1 MGLLIQPKAAPRGAV
16 HIIDPPAN
24 LGPNIR
30 ITPQAR
36 YYALAELTRRA
47 GIPLDFFRKWKVT
60 VTREKTVFEI
70 SNGTSKFISFPHANS
85 KHLKDLAAGKFSY
98 VTVPLTATLAGAED
112 SSISY
117 CVVPFVAPMG
127 TEGRPLFHLTDQ
139 NHLECAVDLPL
150 SILLTLSRWE
160 ELQDAPRDLH
170 GRFQANS
177 SIASAGGFL
186 NRPIIDEYG
195 LAFEQAMELLYPT
208 WKKSERKLRIKVSHD
223 ADHIGIPFRWRT
235 AVRHSVRSRA
245 PFNSFRDMS
254 SLISTNV
261 EPSELRSVR
270 DIATASLKHGLSS
283 TVYWKAGPPGPMDS
297 GYDPRHKRVRA
308 VIDWL
313 REIGGESG
321 VQPGYNTYR
330 SPEKL
335 RREIVILRDVIGDQ
349 PLGGR
354 QHYLRWCPDSWID
367 WENCGMAYD
376 SSIGFAEQ
384 CGFRAGT
391 CVPYRPWLF
400 PLNRQADLL
409 EIPLIVMDRTLL
421 EYMGLTKE
429 QAISEVKKLI
439 ARCRSVGGVLT
450 TLWHNDAFLDPFYRN
465 VYLGLL
471 ESLQG
476 IDNYDWQAEVR
487 HSYNS

>member
-24 LGPNIR
+24 LGPNVR

-47 GIPLDFFRKWKVT
+47 GIPHDFFRKWKVT

-70 SNGTSKFISFPHANS
+70 SNGTSKYVSFPHANP
-85 KHLKDLAAGKFSY
+85 KHLKDLAGGKFSY
-98 VTVPLTATLAGAED
+98 VTVPLAAGLADAKECG
-112 SSISY
+112 ISY

-127 TEGRPLFHLTDQ
+127 TDMRPLFHLTDP
-139 NHLECAVDLPL
+139 NHLECSVDLPL

-160 ELQDAPRDLH
+160 ETLDVPRDFH
-170 GRFQANS
+170 GRFQASS
-177 SIASAGGFL
+177 SIASSGGFL

-195 LAFEQAMELLYPT
+195 LAFEQAMEMLYPS
-208 WKKSERKLRIKVSHD
+208 WKKTERKLRIKVTHD
-223 ADHIGIPFRWRT
+223 ADHVGIPFRWRT
-235 AVRHSVRSRA
+235 AVRHSIRSRKLS
-245 PFNSFRDMS
+245 NSVRDMS
-254 SLISTNV
+254 SLVSSSV
-261 EPSELRSVR
+261 EPAELKSVR
-270 DIATASLKHGLSS
+270 DIATVSLKHGFSS

-297 GYDPRHKRVRA
+297 GYDPRHKRVRG
-308 VIDWL
+308 VVDWL

-335 RREIVILRDVIGDQ
+335 RREIVILRDVLGDQ
-349 PLGGR
+349 PFGGR
-354 QHYLRWCPDSWID
+354 QHYLRWYPNTWID

-376 SSIGFAEQ
+376 SSVGFAEQ
-384 CGFRAGT
+384 IGFRAGT

-409 EIPLIVMDRTLL
+409 EIPLTVMDRTLL
-421 EYMGLTKE
+421 EYMGLTKD
-429 QAISEVKKLI
+429 QAISEVKKLT
-439 ARCRSVGGVLT
+439 ARCAAVGGVLT
-450 TLWHNDAFLDPFYRN
+450 LLWHNDAFLDPFYRS

-471 ESLQG
+471 DTLKG
-476 IDNYDWQAEVR
+476 IDNYNWQAEAIPLLG
-487 HSYNS
+487 